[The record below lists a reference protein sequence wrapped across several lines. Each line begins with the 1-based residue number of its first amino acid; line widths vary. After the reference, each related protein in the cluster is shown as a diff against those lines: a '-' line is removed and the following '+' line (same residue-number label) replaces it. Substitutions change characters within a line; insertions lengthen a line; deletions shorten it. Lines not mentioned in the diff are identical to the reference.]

1 MILIGLQICNV
12 MDYRHIIK
20 KNILFKYLFL
30 FLRYLFIVFFI
41 FLLYLFFKTIF
52 IVKINKLYMDNIKI
66 NTELIINP
74 EIQLNDEDNNLT
86 FIVSTDGLINEDFN
100 KITLH
105 NVNIKNDFFEAFSK
119 KVIYEN
125 DEIIFKERP
134 SILFYN
140 NNR

>member
-1 MILIGLQICNV
+1 
-12 MDYRHIIK
+12 
-20 KNILFKYLFL
+20 
-30 FLRYLFIVFFI
+30 
-41 FLLYLFFKTIF
+41 
-52 IVKINKLYMDNIKI
+52 MDNIKI

>member
-1 MILIGLQICNV
+1 MILIGLQICNI
-12 MDYRHIIK
+12 MDYKHIIK
-20 KNILFKYLFL
+20 KNVFFKYLFL

-41 FLLYLFFKTIF
+41 FLLYLFFKTVF
-52 IVKINKLYMDNIKI
+52 IVKINKLYMNNIKI

-74 EIQLNDEDNNLT
+74 EIQFNDEDNNLT

-125 DEIIFKERP
+125 DEIIFKDRP
-134 SILFYN
+134 NILFYN
-140 NNR
+140 NK